1 MLKLANQV
9 KYVVILNLYGL
20 NINSF
25 KSHTINQT
33 LFQYSHLISPDLF
46 QK

>member
-9 KYVVILNLYGL
+9 KYVVILILYGL

-25 KSHTINQT
+25 NSHTINHT
-33 LFQYSHLISPDLF
+33 LS
-46 QK
+46 